1 MWFGWLIGMLT
12 PVILIASGYWMWKHP
27 PKTINPIVGYRTSR
41 SMKSM
46 DTWKFANRHCGLLYW
61 KTGWGMLIPS
71 AGLLLL
77 LCRRPEAV
85 FLIAAVILGFL
96 QCVGL
101 FVPIFLTE
109 RALKREFPDAGVRR

>member
-12 PVILIASGYWMWKHP
+12 PVIMIASGYWMEKRP
-27 PKTINPIVGYRTSR
+27 PKTINGFIGYRTSR

-46 DTWKFANRHCGLLYW
+46 DTWKFANRHCGSLYR

-71 AGLLLL
+71 AAILLL
-77 LCRRPEAV
+77 LCRQPEEG
-85 FLIAAVILGFL
+85 FLTAAVILAFL

-109 RALKREFPDAGVRR
+109 RALQREFTDDGVRR